1 MKNTVLKI
9 SDRAARQKG
18 TANMKIIV
26 DAFGGDNAPL
36 EVIKGA
42 AQAVA
47 ELGVE
52 VILSGNEKTIREQAE
67 KNNISLNGIEIIH
80 TESVIDIHEEPTAV
94 IKEKSDC
101 SMAVGLKALADGK
114 GDAFVSAG
122 STGALVVGS
131 TFIAKRLKGIKR
143 PALAPLLPTAKGYMM
158 LMDGGANVDCRP
170 EMLVQ
175 FGIMGS
181 CYMEHVMGVK
191 NPKVGLINVGAED
204 TKGRDIDIEAYKQLR
219 KAPVNF
225 YGNLE
230 ARNLPDGEC
239 QVAVSDGFTGNVAL
253 KLYEGMGSFF
263 SHELK
268 AMLTKGFASKLAA
281 MLILPKVK
289 AFKKKFDY
297 TEVGGAV
304 LMGISKP
311 VIKAHGSSNA
321 KAFYNAIRQAKRCVE
336 GDFVGEISRSLE
348 KLRKEEEKV

>member
-1 MKNTVLKI
+1 MN
-9 SDRAARQKG
+9 
-18 TANMKIIV
+18 IIV

-42 AQAVA
+42 AEAAAKLDVDVT
-47 ELGVE
+47 LT
-52 VILSGNEKTIREQAE
+52 GNESIIKKTAE
-67 KNNISLNGIEIIH
+67 ENGISLDRISIIH
-80 TESVIDIHEEPTAV
+80 TESVIDIHEEPTEV
-94 IKEKSDC
+94 IKGKSDC

-122 STGALVVGS
+122 STGALVVGA

-143 PALAPLLPTAKGYMM
+143 AALAPILPTANGHVI

-170 EMLVQ
+170 EMLLQ

-181 CYMEHVMGVK
+181 CYMERVMGLK
-191 NPKVGLINVGAED
+191 SPKVGLLNVGAED
-204 TKGRDIDIEAYKQLR
+204 TKGREMDIEAYKLL
-219 KAPVNF
+219 KDAPLDF

-230 ARNLPDGEC
+230 ARELPFGVC
-239 QVAVSDGFTGNVAL
+239 QVAVSDGFTGNIAL

-263 SHELK
+263 AGELK
-268 AMLTKGFASKLAA
+268 GMLTSGLSGKLAA
-281 MLILPKVK
+281 LMIMPKVK
-289 AFKKKFDY
+289 AFKKKLDY

-321 KAFYNAIRQAKRCVE
+321 KAFYNAIRQAKNCVD
-336 GDFVGEISRSLE
+336 GKVIDAISQSLE
-348 KLRKEEEKV
+348 AVKTAAAEK

>member
-1 MKNTVLKI
+1 MN
-9 SDRAARQKG
+9 
-18 TANMKIIV
+18 IIV

-42 AQAVA
+42 ADAVA
-47 ELGVE
+47 KLDVD
-52 VILSGNEKTIREQAE
+52 VTLTGNESIIKKTAE
-67 KNNISLNGIEIIH
+67 ENGISLDRISIIH
-80 TESVIDIHEEPTAV
+80 TESVIDIHEEPTEV
-94 IKEKSDC
+94 IKGKSDC

-143 PALAPLLPTAKGYMM
+143 AALAPILPTANGHVI

-170 EMLVQ
+170 EMLLQ

-181 CYMEHVMGVK
+181 CYMERVMGLK
-191 NPKVGLINVGAED
+191 SPKVGLLNVGAED
-204 TKGRDIDIEAYKQLR
+204 TKGREMDIEAYKLL
-219 KAPVNF
+219 KDAPLDF

-230 ARNLPDGEC
+230 ARELPFGVC
-239 QVAVSDGFTGNVAL
+239 QVAVSDGFTGNIAL

-263 SHELK
+263 AGELK
-268 AMLTKGFASKLAA
+268 GMLTSGLSGKLAA
-281 MLILPKVK
+281 LMIMPKVK
-289 AFKKKFDY
+289 AFKKKLDY

-321 KAFYNAIRQAKRCVE
+321 KAFYNAIRQAKNCVD
-336 GDFVGEISRSLE
+336 GKVIDAISQSLE
-348 KLRKEEEKV
+348 AVKTAAAEK